1 MKNIEFYSEPIKLSL
16 FALLSE
22 LQTLLSKDDFDR
34 LSQKLPTNLK
44 SLLPTLSAND
54 ELLLEARKLALG
66 NTPKMQNHSQLMAM
80 FEQISL
86 KNKINTNLQ
95 YAYASQPLSPSSI
108 FPEESIKNVE
118 WQEGFVKGIDAIPTA
133 HAQNLPLWLD
143 HFDTL
148 LQCYTTNIPSQ
159 YDATISFYDFAKITS
174 AFYVALT
181 LADKQNSQPI
191 LLVQGDFFGI
201 QDFIF
206 SGGRETNKQAAKLLR
221 GRSFQVSLF
230 TELASLKLLERCGL
244 PATSQVMNAAGK
256 FLIITPNTEQVKNAI
271 QQVQTELNQWF
282 IQNTYGLAG
291 LGIALKEASP
301 EQFMDKDKF
310 VALRKSLFEQLEE
323 TKLQRLDLTQH
334 TESVQEVDYSKGNCE
349 LNNYFPVYKENRSL
363 ISSDQVKIG
372 ELLAKK
378 DRIIVC
384 DYDSNIYQNN
394 DTQSLEMNIFGY
406 SIFFTNE
413 QESTGDFGKLAKNH
427 KIHRFWDFSLAQ
439 NTQQEIWNG
448 YARRYINAYIPYFK
462 ETDKYEPEKY
472 NVAEGKINFYQPK
485 TFDYIACEDRRFN
498 PSKNQY
504 EGQVA
509 LMTLKG
515 DIDNLGTIFQKGLSV
530 PNFAKMAA
538 LSRQMNLFFSLWLPA
553 FCAEKY
559 PNAYTVFAGGDDFF
573 LIGSWYNIQQ
583 LATDMQ
589 QAFTKYVAD
598 NEEIHFSI
606 GMVMTKLGV
615 PVPRL
620 GELAEEALEK
630 AKFIDEKEEYSNKK
644 DVEKKNAVTIYQRS
658 VKWSEWKDLLKIE
671 GDITNLAEKYNI
683 SSAYLYSLIQFTE
696 QARNSNKQIENTMW
710 RSRFYYKTARY
721 ITDKLKSEERE
732 YALKQIIESI
742 GHLGIEK
749 YKENFAIPLF
759 NYFYQKRH

>member
-1 MKNIEFYSEPIKLSL
+1 MKNIVYSTEPIKLSL

-22 LQTLLSKDDFDR
+22 LQTLLSEDDFDR
-34 LSQKLPTNLK
+34 LFQKLPTNLK

-66 NTPKMQNHSQLMAM
+66 NQPKPQNHSQLMAM

-86 KNKINTNLQ
+86 KNKTKTNLQ
-95 YAYASQPLSPSSI
+95 YAYASKPLSPSSI
-108 FPEESIKNVE
+108 FPEESVKNVE

-133 HAQNLPLWLD
+133 HAQNLSLWLD

-148 LQCYTTNIPSQ
+148 LQCYTANIPSQ

-472 NVAEGKINFYQPK
+472 NVTEGEINFYQPK

-498 PSKNQY
+498 PNKEQY

-573 LIGSWYNIQQ
+573 LIGSWNNIQK

-589 QAFTKYVAD
+589 QAFIKYVAH

-630 AKFIDEKEEYSNKK
+630 AKS
-644 DVEKKNAVTIYQRS
+644 VEGKNAVTIYQRS
-658 VKWSEWKDLLKIE
+658 VKWQDWQELLDAE
-671 GDITNLAEKYNI
+671 QEVRRLAEAYNI

-696 QARNSNKQIENTMW
+696 QARNSEQQLENTMW

-732 YALKQIIESI
+732 YALKQIVESI